1 MKYLQ
6 IEFRIEPYSQTSKDL
21 TAAIAGSVGF
31 DSFNDE
37 EGTLIGYCQES
48 MFDKDKLDEALNE
61 FPIEDT
67 TITYNIEK
75 VGDENWNSE
84 WEKIGFSPIVI
95 QDKCII
101 KSAKYVDEVSGADYP
116 ITITI
121 DPCQAF
127 GSGTHETTQLIVS
140 VLLNLPIEGKR
151 ILDCGCGTG
160 ILGIVAAKCGAKEV
174 VAYDIDEWSVK
185 NTKHNAELN
194 DVSIEALEGD
204 CSVLTDIDGKFDYIL
219 ANINRNILLND
230 MRAFFD
236 VMSSQG
242 TLILSGFYKEDVP
255 LLLKHAANLGL
266 RPVRE
271 EENHD
276 WCCLVLKF
284 A

>member
-48 MFDKDKLDEALNE
+48 LFDKDKLDEALNE

-75 VGDENWNSE
+75 VGDENW
-84 WEKIGFSPIVI
+84 
-95 QDKCII
+95 KCII
-101 KSAKYVDEVSGADYP
+101 RSAKYVDEVSGADYP

-194 DVSIEALEGD
+194 DVSIEVLEGD
-204 CSVLTDIDGKFDYIL
+204 CSVLADIDGKFDYIL